1 MILCLILICAVT
13 ALFIC
18 WMLLIWERVPGMIH
32 IRAGVQQELDPFELC
47 CAFLKDIDEEEKAV
61 LRDVINTIQ
70 ETDGGQEVAKR

>member
-1 MILCLILICAVT
+1 MQDRLRSA
-13 ALFIC
+13 FPH
-18 WMLLIWERVPGMIH
+18 LLE
-32 IRAGVQQELDPFELC
+32 IRRETLRKADYSREYSVQQELDPFELC